1 MKEYVINISRETFVR
16 IQEDL
21 MLRHAEATEL
31 EKLKHENMLMRAHIE
46 FSPDGPKFLETMNNL
61 KARAKVNSTGC

>member
-1 MKEYVINISRETFVR
+1 MR

-21 MLRHAEATEL
+21 LLKHTTTTTTTEL

-46 FSPDGPKFLETMNNL
+46 FSPDGRKFIEVRLQANEDLCLTF
-61 KARAKVNSTGC
+61 VI